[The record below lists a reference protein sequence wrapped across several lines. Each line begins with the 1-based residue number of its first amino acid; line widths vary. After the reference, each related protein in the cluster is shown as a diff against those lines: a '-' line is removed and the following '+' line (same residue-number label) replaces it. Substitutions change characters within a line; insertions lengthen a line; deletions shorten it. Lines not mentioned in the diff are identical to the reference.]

1 MAKMRRLLWLM
12 GWIKIPMIA
21 FVRPK
26 LLTINENELQLKI
39 KLRRRT
45 KNHLKSMYFGALAVG
60 ADIAAGL
67 HAYYFAEMSGKKIS
81 FAFKSMNVQF
91 LKRATS
97 DVTFYCQQGE
107 LIASAMSSAIS
118 SQERINQMVNV
129 YACNEEGEEIATFE
143 MEISVKVL
151 N

>member
-1 MAKMRRLLWLM
+1 M

-21 FVRPK
+21 FVQPK
-26 LLTINENELQLKI
+26 LLVIDENELQLKI
-39 KLRRRT
+39 RLRRRT
-45 KNHLKSMYFGALAVG
+45 KNHLKSMYFGALAIG

-81 FAFKSMNVQF
+81 FAFKSMQVQF
-91 LKRATS
+91 LKRATT
-97 DVTFYCQQGE
+97 DVNFHCHQGQ
-107 LIASAMSSAIS
+107 LIATAMNEAIS
-118 SQERINQMVNV
+118 TQERINQMVNV
-129 YACNEEGEEIATFE
+129 SAYNSEGEEVATFE

>member
-1 MAKMRRLLWLM
+1 
-12 GWIKIPMIA
+12 
-21 FVRPK
+21 
-26 LLTINENELQLKI
+26 
-39 KLRRRT
+39 
-45 KNHLKSMYFGALAVG
+45 MYFGALAVG

-91 LKRATS
+91 LKRATT
-97 DVTFYCQQGE
+97 DVTFHCQQGQ
-107 LIASAMSSAIS
+107 LIASAMNEAIS
-118 SQERINQMVNV
+118 TQERINQMVNV
-129 YACNEEGEEIATFE
+129 SAHNTDGEEVATFE